1 MGSMIR
7 LGLILSLFVWGW
19 TGFAAT
25 VVSETIGSVGTE
37 IFTSRQAALSGVMD
51 RLLAGAKDPGP
62 SPDSKKE
69 RAALL
74 LEAAV
79 AKEAESFSVIGAD
92 SDEVS
97 QLAAKTRQHLQ
108 SRADWRKLE
117 YSEKEIRDLAFR
129 KTSARSLIKLKSE
142 SMKSSISDL
151 EAQKYFEENR
161 AKFGSMPFSSFR
173 DQIKR
178 VLAQQQLDERLRSWF
193 EIVRRKYQVRDDS
206 QMETAPPKK

>member
-1 MGSMIR
+1 MTR
-7 LGLILSLFVWGW
+7 LGSTLILIFLAQAAG
-19 TGFAAT
+19 AAT
-25 VVSETIGSVGTE
+25 VVSETIGSVGSE
-37 IFTSRQAALSGVMD
+37 VFTSRQASLSGLMD
-51 RLLAGAKDPGP
+51 RLLAGAKDSGP
-62 SPDSKKE
+62 SSDPKKE

-79 AKEAESFSVIGAD
+79 ARESESFSVISAD

-117 YSEKEIRDLAFR
+117 YSETEIKDLAFR
-129 KTSARSLIKLKSE
+129 KMSARSLIKLKSE

-151 EAQKYFEENR
+151 EAQKYFDENR
-161 AKFGSMPFSSFR
+161 SKFGTMPFSSFR
-173 DQIKR
+173 EQIKR

-206 QMETAPPKK
+206 PAETAPPKK